1 MTRTSMIHATH
12 SNERSPIHGI
22 VVTEIDGF
30 EVEYE
35 VTWDD
40 YERDCEWARTVI
52 ARAGIGSGDFVL
64 SVTPNHELPWTGPFI
79 RAFREV
85 GATYVPV
92 EQHGWDAPRFTSM
105 LKRLPI
111 TVVFGLPS
119 ETLDAIST
127 DADTVSLLATKPRL
141 IWARPGAYRNL
152 RRQGVDCHPMSPI
165 GPALGIGLP
174 GSGDAMHVDGSQ
186 WEIATRPGGLVVSG
200 TAQRSARLA
209 DIATGLAGVVDRSG
223 SDILVTL

>member
-1 MTRTSMIHATH
+1 MTRSSMIQATH
-12 SNERSPIHGI
+12 SIARAPIHGI
-22 VVTEIDGF
+22 VVTEIGGVDL
-30 EVEYE
+30 EYE
-35 VTWDD
+35 ISWDD
-40 YERDCEWARTVI
+40 HESDCAWARTVV
-52 ARAGIGSGDFVL
+52 ARAGIGSGDLVL
-64 SVTPNHELPWTGPFI
+64 SITPNHELPWTGPFI

-119 ETLDAIST
+119 ETLDAISADT
-127 DADTVSLLATKPRL
+127 DTVSLLASKPRL
-141 IWARPGAYRNL
+141 IWARPGAHRTL

-165 GPALGIGLP
+165 GPAMGIGLP
-174 GSGDAMHVDGSQ
+174 GSGDAMYVDGSQ
-186 WEIATRPGGLVVSG
+186 WEVAARSHGLVVSG
-200 TAQRSARLA
+200 TERRSSRLT
-209 DIATGLAGVVDRSG
+209 DIATGLTGVVDRSG